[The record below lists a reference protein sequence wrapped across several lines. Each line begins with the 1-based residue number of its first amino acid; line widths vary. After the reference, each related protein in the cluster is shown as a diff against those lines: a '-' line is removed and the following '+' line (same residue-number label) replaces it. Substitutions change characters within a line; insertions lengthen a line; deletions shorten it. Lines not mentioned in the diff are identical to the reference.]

1 MVAWNAPA
9 GVVGDDRLWRV
20 RPFDVRRDELTC
32 PQRRA
37 VGMRPALRVDSGV
50 PAMRQAGATTA
61 LGKVLDHVEHDGL
74 SVAEALA
81 SWQRHADQPPPP
93 MLVGWLVKAARHY
106 LSACA
111 EIAWAEAL
119 PGGTELAPV
128 SRNWGRSR
136 RFDTAD
142 GGEVVHEEV
151 VSGRRFEG
159 DGVRELRLLRTRSV
173 RDRARD
179 EAEIALVAGV
189 VASASVVLSGMWD
202 KRALTLR
209 SALAPQRVRVVEI
222 GCSDG
227 SHNVLFEGTAQEAH
241 EKYRRDAESVVVA
254 AASGTEYL
262 PGADCGGCDLIGQ
275 CPAVPVRPGLLG
287 VDGSGLPRRSWS
299 LSSGRSFDD
308 CPARLVA
315 ERLFLPRERAAEDSD
330 YTRRGQAVHAWLED
344 LHRRLPARACS
355 ADEVPSTPDE
365 WSAGRWSVSGEQAR
379 LGVQMISDHT
389 LTCALRGPAGD
400 VEAHPERPVVVFD
413 PKANVVVVAKTDLLY
428 RAGDVWKVRETK
440 TVSVLDESDL
450 MAQFPQLAL
459 AVVLSIEDG
468 IRAGEPVRVELERL
482 SATGPVVAE
491 LNVDDPEIV
500 AAARSVVRARVEAW
514 HASPALTARPGK
526 VCKTCPFNQWC
537 PESKA

>member
-1 MVAWNAPA
+1 MVVWNAPA
-9 GVVGDDRLWRV
+9 GLVGDARLWRV
-20 RPFDVRRDELTC
+20 RPYDVRQGEQTC

-37 VGMRPALRVDSGV
+37 VGLRPALRLESGV
-50 PAMRQAGATTA
+50 PATRQVGATTA
-61 LGKVLDHVEHDGL
+61 LGKVLDHIEHDGL
-74 SVAEALA
+74 TVEEALEH
-81 SWQRHADQPPPP
+81 WQRYADRPPPP
-93 MLVGWLVKAARHY
+93 MLVGWLAKAVRHY
-106 LSACA
+106 FAASA
-111 EIAWAEAL
+111 EIVWAEKL
-119 PGGTELAPV
+119 PVELVPV
-128 SRNWGRSR
+128 SRNWGRRR
-136 RFDTAD
+136 RFDAGD
-142 GGEVVHEEV
+142 GEEVVHEEV

-179 EAEIALVAGV
+179 EAEIALMAGV
-189 VASASVVLSGMWD
+189 VASAAVVLSGMWD
-202 KRALTLR
+202 KRPLALRPVPT
-209 SALAPQRVRVVEI
+209 PHRVRVVEI

-241 EKYRRDAESVVVA
+241 ERYRKDAESAVIA

-315 ERLFLPRERAAEDSD
+315 ERLFLPRERTAEDSD
-330 YTRRGQAVHAWLED
+330 HTRRGQAVHAWLED
-344 LHRRLPARACS
+344 LHRRVPARACA
-355 ADEVPSTPDE
+355 ADEAPSTPDE
-365 WSAGRWSVSGEQAR
+365 WSAGRWTVSGEQAG
-379 LGVQMISDHT
+379 LGAQMIADHA
-389 LTCALRGPAGD
+389 LVCALRGPAGY

-428 RAGDVWKVRETK
+428 RAGEVWRVRETK

-450 MAQFPQLAL
+450 MIQFPQLAL
-459 AVVLSIEDG
+459 AVVLSVEG
-468 IRAGEPVRVELERL
+468 GVRAGERVRVELERL
-482 SATGPVVAE
+482 SASGPVVAE
-491 LNVDDPEIV
+491 LDIEDPEIV
-500 AAARSVVRARVEAW
+500 AAARSVVRTRVEAW
-514 HASPALTARPGK
+514 HASPSLTAKPGK
-526 VCKTCPFNQWC
+526 VCETCPFNKWC